1 MRCHTRAVDAS
12 DPVTSPPGG
21 RAALG
26 WACAVGLAGALG
38 LVGVALVNWAAA
50 ALGLF
55 FVRAFLPDTA
65 ARLDSGRSVVLPAVA
80 AILSCLTTAVVGG
93 WRLSPSDTLL
103 PPALTGAL
111 WGLAGT
117 AVGYAV
123 LWAGFGFNPLG

>member
-1 MRCHTRAVDAS
+1 MG
-12 DPVTSPPGG
+12 VT
-21 RAALG
+21 
-26 WACAVGLAGALG
+26 GALG
-38 LVGVALVNWAAA
+38 LVGVALLNWAAA

-65 ARLDSGRSVVLPAVA
+65 ASLDGGRSVVLPTVA
-80 AILSCLTTAVVGG
+80 AIVVCLTTAVVGG
-93 WRLSPSDTLL
+93 WRLSPSDAPL

>member
-1 MRCHTRAVDAS
+1 MDAP
-12 DPVTSPPGG
+12 DPVASSPGS

-26 WACAVGLAGALG
+26 WACAIGVAGALG
-38 LVGVALVNWAAA
+38 LVGVALLNWAAA

-55 FVRAFLPDTA
+55 FARAFLPGTSA
-65 ARLDSGRSVVLPAVA
+65 HLDSGRTVVLPTVA
-80 AILSCLTTAVVGG
+80 AIVVCLTTAVVGG
-93 WRLSPSDTLL
+93 WRLSPSDALL

-117 AVGYAV
+117 AVGYAA